1 MHFMSMFREKYC
13 IANWKMNFT
22 QSHIR
27 SFISKWKSKKVAE
40 SHVKTIFCPSFTDI
54 NITAELLRDSRTEI
68 GAQNVCYKSNGA
80 FTGEVSCPMLKEVEC
95 KWVIIGHSERRSI
108 FNETDKI
115 IQEKLKIILTED
127 LHPILCIGES
137 KEERDA
143 GRTLVVLAKQLSIL
157 SELYEDILSNIV
169 IAYEPVWAIGTGD
182 AATSDMISNAHN
194 NIRNILD
201 NNGLNG
207 GESSILY
214 GGSVNDNNASEISNI
229 DDVDGFLIGGA
240 SLDVDKFYTIFN
252 QL

>member
-1 MHFMSMFREKYC
+1 MSMLREKYC
-13 IANWKMNFT
+13 IANWKMNFN
-22 QSHIR
+22 QSDIR

-54 NITAELLRDSRTEI
+54 NITAELLKNSETEI
-68 GAQNVCYKSNGA
+68 GAQNVCYESRGA
-80 FTGEVSCPMLKEVEC
+80 FTGEVSCTMLKEVEC
-95 KWVIIGHSERRSI
+95 HWVIIGHSERRTI

-127 LHPILCIGES
+127 LHPIVCIGEL

-143 GRTLVVLAKQLSIL
+143 GRTLDILTKQLSIF
-157 SELYEDILSNIV
+157 SEINEDVSSNIV
-169 IAYEPVWAIGTGD
+169 IAYEPVWAIGTGET
-182 AATSDMISNAHN
+182 ATSDMISNAHN
-194 NIRNILD
+194 DIRNILD
-201 NNGLNG
+201 SNGLNG
-207 GESSILY
+207 DECSILY

>member
-1 MHFMSMFREKYC
+1 MSMFREKYC

-22 QSHIR
+22 QSNIQ
-27 SFISKWKSKKVAE
+27 SFISKWKSINVSK

-54 NITAELLRDSRTEI
+54 NITAELLKDSDTEI
-68 GAQNVCYKSNGA
+68 GAQNVCYEPRGA
-80 FTGEVSCPMLKEVEC
+80 FTGEVSCAMLKEVEC
-95 KWVIIGHSERRSI
+95 KWVIIGHSERRTI

-115 IQEKLKIILTED
+115 LQEKLKIILTED

-137 KEERDA
+137 KEERNA
-143 GRTLVVLAKQLSIL
+143 GKTLDVLTKQLSIF
-157 SELYEDILSNIV
+157 SEIHKDISSNII

-182 AATSDMISNAHN
+182 TATSDMISNTHN
-194 NIRNILD
+194 DIRSILD

-207 GESSILY
+207 SESSILY

-240 SLDVDKFYTIFN
+240 SLDVDKFYTIYN